1 MAAIDDL
8 MPDYGSGAG
17 VMTRRCTLCEH
28 REVWRRI
35 YRNAEHNRREGSRS
49 RAKMLQHIKAEHPD
63 AYAAALERDRQE
75 RAQRAEARARWQE
88 ERARM
93 TPYELG
99 SEAFWHCIR
108 VAERYN
114 VRAGMLDNCPFEK
127 GTPEEAEYDRGWQ
140 AASQQRATASG

>member
-8 MPDYGSGAG
+8 MPDYHSGAG

-28 REVWRRI
+28 CEVWRRI
-35 YRNAEHNRREGSRS
+35 YRNAEHNRREGSRA

-63 AYAAALERDRQE
+63 AYAVALERNRQE

-99 SEAFWHCIR
+99 SEAFLCSIR
-108 VAERYN
+108 AAERHN
-114 VRAGMLDNCPFEK
+114 VPAGMLDNCPFKK

-140 AASQQRATASG
+140 AARQQHAAVSG